1 VEAVRR
7 LAASLCLALAAPAA
21 GQGVERW
28 SAQIEEAS
36 ARFGVPQE
44 WIRRV
49 MEAESGGHTSLDG
62 RPVTS
67 RAGAMGLMQLMPGT
81 WAEMRQAYGLGP
93 DPYAPR
99 DNILAGTAYLRL
111 MYERFGYP
119 GLFAAYNAGP
129 TRYASHLTTGAALP
143 AETVAYLQK
152 VSRDRQGAAASKPSS
167 ASPRLVLGTS
177 AAGVFVVR
185 RAPPAPA
192 DMHAKQSGADG
203 LFAVRPATQ
212 E

>member
-1 VEAVRR
+1 VKR

-21 GQGVERW
+21 GQGVGHW
-28 SAQIEEAS
+28 SAEIEEAS
-36 ARFGVPQE
+36 TRFGVPQE

-62 RPVTS
+62 RLVTS

-99 DNILAGTAYLRL
+99 DNILAGAAYLRL
-111 MYERFGYP
+111 MYDRFGYP

-129 TRYASHLTTGAALP
+129 NRYAERLASGAALP

-152 VSRDRQGAAASKPSS
+152 VSGRRSAGSAVAAS
-167 ASPRLVLGTS
+167 RTV
-177 AAGVFVVR
+177 
-185 RAPPAPA
+185 APAAPA
-192 DMHAKQSGADG
+192 DV
-203 LFAVRPATQ
+203 FAVRRVPPARAQAKAAPPGPDVLFAIQPTSS